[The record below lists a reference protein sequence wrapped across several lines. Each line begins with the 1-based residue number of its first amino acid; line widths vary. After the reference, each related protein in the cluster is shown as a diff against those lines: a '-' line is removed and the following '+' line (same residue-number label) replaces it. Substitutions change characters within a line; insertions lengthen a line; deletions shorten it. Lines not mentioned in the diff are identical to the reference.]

1 MKNTTIPTKPVD
13 HDRLRL
19 ERIRAYN
26 EAQYDAID
34 DYQSRA
40 DNMVAIVILAAAS
53 AILLGLGVL
62 FAYLI
67 LR

>member
-1 MKNTTIPTKPVD
+1 MKTTTIPTKPVD

-26 EAQYDAID
+26 EAQYDEMGS
-34 DYQSRA
+34 YQQRT